1 MEKKKRKKVIL
12 IALIAMVLLIV
23 AIIVAVI
30 CNHDLERNHEN
41 VTPPDSIETSTDV
54 KDSEVLIVPPIIPN
68 DPQQNPT
75 HDSPDV
81 EVDVDHYRPSLSPE
95 VKDVEITYDT
105 KEEVKNEEKNN

>member
-1 MEKKKRKKVIL
+1 MEKKKRKKAVL
-12 IALIAMVLLIV
+12 IALIAVVILVV
-23 AIIVAVI
+23 AIIVAVV
-30 CNHDLERNHEN
+30 CNHDSERILEN
-41 VTPPDSIETSTDV
+41 VTPPDSIENSTGV
-54 KDSEVLIVPPIIPN
+54 KDSESLIVPPIIPN
-68 DPQQNPT
+68 DPQQNPK

>member
-1 MEKKKRKKVIL
+1 MEKKKRKKAVL
-12 IALIAMVLLIV
+12 IALIAVVILVV
-23 AIIVAVI
+23 AIIVAVV
-30 CNHDLERNHEN
+30 CNHDSERILEN
-41 VTPPDSIETSTDV
+41 VTPPDSIENSTDV
-54 KDSEVLIVPPIIPN
+54 KDSEALIVPPIIPN